1 MRLRTLAVFGIGY
14 VLGTRAGQ
22 ERYEQIVAAAKRAG
36 KRLEEYG
43 DPHGA
48 GRSSSQ

>member
-14 VLGTRAGQ
+14 VLGTRAGH
-22 ERYEQIVAAAKRAG
+22 ERYEQLVAAAKRAG
-36 KRLEEYG
+36 KRLEDYG
-43 DPHGA
+43 DPDGP